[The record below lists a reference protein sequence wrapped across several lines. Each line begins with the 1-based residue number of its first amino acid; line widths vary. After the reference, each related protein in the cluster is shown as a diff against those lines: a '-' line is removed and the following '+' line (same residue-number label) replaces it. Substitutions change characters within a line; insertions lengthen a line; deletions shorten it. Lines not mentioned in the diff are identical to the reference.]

1 MRNQLIGLFPIFFTY
16 SLGKRTYTHRLYG
29 KHVIG
34 LLLVVGA
41 VTRQEPAFTIP
52 LLALSQASLNSFSSD
67 EVDLANPTEEAK
79 PKGLIYIRVSTDE
92 QAEDGS
98 GVQRQENRTE
108 NVAEKEGIDVVGDP
122 ITDKGDSGR
131 NFERTGLQE
140 LLQRAQQEEIT
151 YIIVEDTDR
160 LGRRAPQTLSM
171 IDLIQNECNATVVTP
186 QGAMDTTRID
196 GLAMAALQSII
207 SDIEN
212 RNRSTRLLSGQM
224 DAFRQKDW
232 KAWFNKPPFG
242 YDRKGDWSAED
253 PDERWIQI
261 DPTQEKVV
269 EEIFDYFLHSVNLA
283 EPYAK
288 VDNHLQDEF
297 DLDLPRW
304 QIKRILQNPV
314 YAGKPTVEGE
324 TIGDEGQK
332 EVVEDKSLKIIDED
346 WLRQAQD
353 KVENVRKEYANN
365 SDSDTLD
372 LEALLAQYGVQ
383 VLTSVSDCVALLCPT
398 NDCDGRMRKNGTRK
412 LTQDAGIAQEE
423 DVHNWQ
429 CRECGK
435 QKKFPNEWEMY
446 QIQHKTSDDGE

>member
-1 MRNQLIGLFPIFFTY
+1 M
-16 SLGKRTYTHRLYG
+16 
-29 KHVIG
+29 
-34 LLLVVGA
+34 GA
-41 VTRQEPAFTIP
+41 VTQQEPAFTIP
-52 LLALSQASLNSFSSD
+52 LLALSQASLNSFSGEEAGS
-67 EVDLANPTEEAK
+67 ANPTEEAK
-79 PKGLIYIRVSTDE
+79 PKGLIYIRVSTDP
-92 QAEDGS
+92 QVEDGN
-98 GVQRQENRTE
+98 GLRRQKNRTRE
-108 NVAEKEGIDVVGDP
+108 VAEKEGIDVVADP
-122 ITDKGDSGR
+122 ITDKGNSGR
-131 NFERTGLQE
+131 DFERTGLQE
-140 LLQRAQQEEIT
+140 LLQRAQQEEIA

-160 LGRRAPQTLSM
+160 LGRRAPQTLST

-212 RNRSTRLLSGQM
+212 RNRSTRLLSGQI

-232 KAWFNKPPFG
+232 KAWFNNPPFG

-261 DPTQEKVV
+261 NPTQEKVV
-269 EEIFDYFLHSVNLA
+269 KETFDYFLHSVNLH

-288 VDNHLQDEF
+288 VDRHLQDEF

-314 YAGKPTVEGE
+314 YAGKPTVEAE

-332 EVVEDKSLKIIDED
+332 EVVEDETLEVIDEG
-346 WLRQAQD
+346 WLRRSQD
-353 KVENVRKEYANN
+353 KVEKIRKEYANK

-372 LEALLAQYGVQ
+372 LEVLLAQYGVQ

-412 LTQDAGIAQEE
+412 LTQDAGIEQEE

-435 QKKFPNEWEMY
+435 QKMFPNEWEMY
-446 QIQHKTSDDGE
+446 QIQHKTSDDSE